1 MAIDNRDAA
10 SRLASAQQQIEALQT
25 QLRAAIHRAQH
36 CEARYYQAQLVAEVQ
51 ARRLGPMKAYEDDP
65 VIIDMLADFVMW
77 LEGPDFPP
85 QCDMPD
91 RSAIRT
97 SAQEF
102 LTDRAGMLRAAEKA
116 RLRVVK

>member
-51 ARRLGPMKAYEDDP
+51 ARRLGPAKAYEDDP
-65 VIIDMLADFVMW
+65 VIITMLTDFILWLDLPLRSMTPEQYTRDMFCGAAREYL
-77 LEGPDFPP
+77 
-85 QCDMPD
+85 
-91 RSAIRT
+91 R
-97 SAQEF
+97 
-102 LTDRAGMLRAAEKA
+102 DRAGMIRAAEKS